1 MVEQIVNLGYALM
14 LVAQAI
20 RNILVLRVILILA
33 QGTFITYGMLVS
45 NMSIVIWNTIF
56 ILINVY
62 QSVILIKQRR
72 PVIIPDEII
81 DIYERVF
88 SEMTKREFIYFW
100 QIGKKVVFD
109 REIIIKEGER
119 QDNLFLILEGE
130 AQVASNNR
138 EIATLKRG
146 DFLAEMS
153 LLSGEPASADVLS
166 RDKLTCITWSR
177 ENLDNLK
184 KLNYKLWS
192 KLQHILSKDLIS
204 KVKRTSSKLQR

>member
-1 MVEQIVNLGYALM
+1 MVDQIVNLGYALM

-33 QGTFITYGMLVS
+33 QGAFITYGMITSNVS
-45 NMSIVIWNTIF
+45 MIIWNTVF

-62 QSVILIKQRR
+62 QSVILIKQRS
-72 PVIIPDEII
+72 PVVIPEDIV
-81 DIYERVF
+81 DIYEKVF
-88 SEMTKREFIYFW
+88 SEMSKREFIYFW
-100 QIGKKVVFD
+100 QIGKKVDFNG
-109 REIIIKEGER
+109 EIIIREGEH
-119 QDNLFLILEGE
+119 QDNLYLIIEGE
-130 AQVASNNR
+130 ATVISNKK
-138 EIATLKRG
+138 EIATLRRG

-153 LLSGEPASADVLS
+153 LLSGEPASADVMC
-166 RDKLTCITWSR
+166 RDEVTCITWSR

-204 KVKRTSSKLQR
+204 KVKRTSSKL